1 MQNTH
6 DFKFSSLTAKSPSS
20 HSHYQHPRHHHQQ
33 NREHN
38 NNKNDSDMA
47 NAATA
52 NRLANHSHDDYGSIH
67 NLHGLSTASLA
78 SAFASLSSNRNNV
91 SGSYFHSFSPSVE
104 SQNDRHGNVNSNS
117 NYNGSYNSNY
127 NNHCKNG
134 SDAFSALLLS
144 SLSQMNHST
153 SFPRITGNDPFL
165 TQRHPPSHPSPP
177 SAKTSHS
184 SRSAATISKRK
195 AKLADF
201 ASLLSSARHAGT
213 TEPVVGA
220 AHEEWSGFF
229 AVRRPPPAP
238 SLGRNSLAP
247 PPPSISCSSLVL
259 RRRSRG
265 NGKGRKKGSGG
276 VRNRDDGAGDGERPA
291 VLEMAVP
298 FYTTPDTASVTPK
311 TILTNFLRSME
322 ELMESR
328 WKARGAE
335 SSGDRPF
342 EMGTV
347 MTRFE
352 RMSSSDSSSSS
363 FDGNDQERE
372 QSRGDDHEDDGDLTS
387 IGLRFR
393 ATLDVRICD
402 RVETVEVTAPVTLSG
417 KFESSSCRA
426 AEPEEDRDFEDD
438 HEDDDDDDH
447 LLAAVDLTFD
457 CVRLLKSM
465 IGRAG
470 ELVDLAVTK
479 SAERAIS
486 PRGPQHQAGVGAV
499 PSVTPLV
506 GTVGDAGSLLAGLA
520 LNAAPGAGAA
530 ETDHAHGRTPS
541 HNSLDSDSAWRI
553 RAAALLGMG
562 NYPST
567 KTLGTVDTLR
577 TNASGSSS
585 GSGDTRVS
593 GIGHRD
599 DDYGNVF
606 KELGSSSGSLSS
618 ETFQRALAALSR
630 SQDSRGLLGT
640 AGVASGATLASLS
653 SSALAGNGRAN
664 GYGRHNNYRNNS
676 SHINN
681 NNLDELAV
689 SDLTKSYL
697 GSLLS
702 LASFGDVS
710 SNSNSLRSF
719 KDLEHFSFGSF
730 LPSCSSSLN
739 ARARPVGG
747 GGTRTCGNNNNNYYN
762 RNAKGENEF
771 LSLSR
776 RLGLK
781 PPSSSAN
788 GSRKSNH
795 PSNPTSSANHRRT
808 SLSMMQHDDGSGNA
822 NATFDSSLTQ
832 LLAAAASNVTG
843 STSNNGAMN
852 SNPIGIK
859 TNNVVRFSDN
869 TNFLKTP
876 SSPTPTWSR
885 ASFGGG
891 GLGLA
896 QKYPANVHG
905 TNGVAASD
913 GSANMAPSSSNA
925 AGSLPQ
931 KMLMNSLMHHSGSNN
946 PLLQL
951 AQQQQLPRQ
960 PKQEAHVKMPGQ
972 QEPRDRSQSKQKP
985 QSQQQQ
991 KPQSQQPQQQ
1001 PVQPKSSNIHQ
1012 GLFSWLENDSMFL
1025 SEEQLKEQDAI
1036 DAELEKKRCEAPM
1049 PLRFFTAAEEG
1060 GGDLEMV
1067 GETLFGNGKKGKK
1080 NTGISG
1086 NTRKKR
1092 KTS

>member
-1 MQNTH
+1 MTFQGTSPDSGSRGRQGQGQGQGRNKPPPIQTADYSTPTAIH
-6 DFKFSSLTAKSPSS
+6 DGVETRRASGTPQSSSIRQGRFSPTSS
-20 HSHYQHPRHHHQQ
+20 G
-33 NREHN
+33 
-38 NNKNDSDMA
+38 A
-47 NAATA
+47 NA
-52 NRLANHSHDDYGSIH
+52 NNSHRNAG
-67 NLHGLSTASLA
+67 NL
-78 SAFASLSSNRNNV
+78 
-91 SGSYFHSFSPSVE
+91 
-104 SQNDRHGNVNSNS
+104 
-117 NYNGSYNSNY
+117 
-127 NNHCKNG
+127 
-134 SDAFSALLLS
+134 
-144 SLSQMNHST
+144 
-153 SFPRITGNDPFL
+153 
-165 TQRHPPSHPSPP
+165 PPN
-177 SAKTSHS
+177 
-184 SRSAATISKRK
+184 
-195 AKLADF
+195 L
-201 ASLLSSARHAGT
+201 
-213 TEPVVGA
+213 
-220 AHEEWSGFF
+220 
-229 AVRRPPPAP
+229 
-238 SLGRNSLAP
+238 
-247 PPPSISCSSLVL
+247 PPPST
-259 RRRSRG
+259 
-265 NGKGRKKGSGG
+265 
-276 VRNRDDGAGDGERPA
+276 PA
-291 VLEMAVP
+291 
-298 FYTTPDTASVTPK
+298 S
-311 TILTNFLRSME
+311 
-322 ELMESR
+322 
-328 WKARGAE
+328 
-335 SSGDRPF
+335 
-342 EMGTV
+342 
-347 MTRFE
+347 
-352 RMSSSDSSSSS
+352 
-363 FDGNDQERE
+363 
-372 QSRGDDHEDDGDLTS
+372 
-387 IGLRFR
+387 
-393 ATLDVRICD
+393 
-402 RVETVEVTAPVTLSG
+402 
-417 KFESSSCRA
+417 
-426 AEPEEDRDFEDD
+426 
-438 HEDDDDDDH
+438 
-447 LLAAVDLTFD
+447 
-457 CVRLLKSM
+457 
-465 IGRAG
+465 GRA
-470 ELVDLAVTK
+470 
-479 SAERAIS
+479 S
-486 PRGPQHQAGVGAV
+486 PY
-499 PSVTPLV
+499 
-506 GTVGDAGSLLAGLA
+506 
-520 LNAAPGAGAA
+520 
-530 ETDHAHGRTPS
+530 HG
-541 HNSLDSDSAWRI
+541 
-553 RAAALLGMG
+553 
-562 NYPST
+562 
-567 KTLGTVDTLR
+567 
-577 TNASGSSS
+577 
-585 GSGDTRVS
+585 
-593 GIGHRD
+593 
-599 DDYGNVF
+599 
-606 KELGSSSGSLSS
+606 
-618 ETFQRALAALSR
+618 
-630 SQDSRGLLGT
+630 
-640 AGVASGATLASLS
+640 
-653 SSALAGNGRAN
+653 
-664 GYGRHNNYRNNS
+664 NNNNS
-676 SHINN
+676 NN

-985 QSQQQQ
+985 QSQQ
-991 KPQSQQPQQQ
+991 PQQQ